1 VLILHQIRYTTPI
14 YRKNSR
20 ERLGERLGSGDAR
33 DPDPAT
39 LWLVVSVI
47 SSYFEV
53 EADMWGA
60 WRHTHNERELLDSED
75 QPYELQGG
83 REGHPDEPAN
93 SVVTKAKSRQ
103 I

>member
-1 VLILHQIRYTTPI
+1 MLILHQICYTTPI

-33 DPDPAT
+33 DPNPAT
-39 LWLVVSVI
+39 LW
-47 SSYFEV
+47 
-53 EADMWGA
+53 
-60 WRHTHNERELLDSED
+60 NERELLDSED